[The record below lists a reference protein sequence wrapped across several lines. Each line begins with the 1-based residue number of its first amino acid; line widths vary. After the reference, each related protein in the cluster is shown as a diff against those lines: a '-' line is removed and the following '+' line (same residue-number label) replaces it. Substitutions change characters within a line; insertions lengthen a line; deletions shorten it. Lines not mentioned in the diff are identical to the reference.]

1 VKIVYTDVLVI
12 GGGLAG
18 LRVGIGAKRRG
29 HDVVIVSLVPSKRS
43 HSKAAQGGMQASLG
57 NVIKG
62 QGDNEDVHFEDTVR
76 GSDWGADQEVVRM
89 FVNTAPK
96 AVRELAAWGVPW
108 SRVRKGDRQVV
119 INGQKV
125 TITERDEAHGL
136 VAQRDFGGT
145 KKWRTCY
152 VSDCT
157 GHAMLQAVGDQAIAA
172 SIPVHERAEALAL
185 IHNGGRCHGAVVR
198 DLITG
203 ELSAYV
209 AKATAI
215 TAGGAGRIYRVTTN
229 AVICEG
235 IGHAIALETGV
246 AALGNMEAVQFHPTG
261 IFPAGILV
269 TEGCRGDGGL
279 LKDGDGHRFMPDY
292 EPEKKELASRD
303 VVSRRMEEHIAKGK
317 GAKSRFGDHL
327 WLDITLLGD
336 HHIRHNLREVYEI
349 CHYFMGVDP
358 TKDLIPVRPAQHY
371 TMGGVR
377 TTPTG
382 ESPTLKGLFSAG
394 EAACWD
400 MHGFNRLGGNSV
412 AETVVAGMIVGEY
425 VADFCDRLDNDVD
438 LPTGVIREFLQ
449 REQAKLDVLVMGQG
463 SESAGVIRA
472 RMQEIMTAKVGIFRR
487 GQDLQAAVDELSDL
501 LVRSRR
507 IGVKSRAPG
516 VNPELV
522 TAYRTQKMLKVA
534 LTVAYGAHTRT
545 ESRGAHFREDF
556 PRRNDAQWLRRTLA
570 TWPGESD
577 TLPTLAYEPL
587 DVKRMELPPGWRG
600 YGTKDYTDHP
610 DTAARQA
617 EVDAVK
623 ERIADRFARQ
633 RTLMPYE
640 HLLPEKLRGR
650 NERIDDR
657 FETPTTAEGE
667 PETGFAWESE

>member
-1 VKIVYTDVLVI
+1 MKVVYTDVLVI

-18 LRVGIGAKRRG
+18 LRMAVAARRRG
-29 HDVVIVSLVPSKRS
+29 HDAIILSLVPVKRS

-76 GSDWGADQEVVRM
+76 GSDWGADQDVVRM

-108 SRVRKGDRQVV
+108 SRVRKGDRTVI

-152 VSDCT
+152 VADAT
-157 GHAMLQAVGDQAIAA
+157 GHAMLQVVGDQAIAA
-172 SIPVHERAEALAL
+172 SIPVHERTEALAL
-185 IHNGGRCHGAVVR
+185 IHEAGRCYGAVVR
-198 DLITG
+198 DLVTG
-203 ELSAYV
+203 ELAAYV

-215 TAGGAGRIYRVTTN
+215 ATGGAGRLYRVTTN

-279 LKDGDGHRFMPDY
+279 LKDADGHRFMPDY

-317 GAKSRFGDHL
+317 GVQSRFGEHI
-327 WLDITLLGD
+327 WLDITLLGEK
-336 HHIRHNLREVYEI
+336 HIHRNLREVFDI
-349 CHYFMGVDP
+349 CKYFLGVDP
-358 TKDLIPVRPAQHY
+358 VKEMIPVRPAQHY

-377 TTPTG
+377 TDHTG
-382 ESPTLKGLFSAG
+382 ESRQLRGLFCAG

-412 AETVVAGMIVGEY
+412 AETVVAGMIVGEFI
-425 VADFCDRLDNDVD
+425 ADFCDKADNDIRI
-438 LPTGVIREFLQ
+438 PTGVIKDFVQ
-449 REQAKLDVLVMGQG
+449 REQAKLDGLLLGNG
-463 SESAGVIRA
+463 TEDASALKA
-472 RMQEIMTAKVGIFRR
+472 RMQEIMTAKVGIFRK
-487 GQDLQAAVDELSDL
+487 GTDLEQAVDELQKL
-501 LVRSRR
+501 LVRSRS
-507 IGVKSRAPG
+507 IGLRASTPG
-516 VNPELV
+516 PNPELV
-522 TAYRTQKMLKVA
+522 TAYRTRMMIKLA
-534 LTVAYGAHTRT
+534 LTVAYGALVRT

-556 PRRNDAQWLRRTLA
+556 PRRNDAEWLKRTLA
-570 TWPGESD
+570 TWKNDSD
-577 TLPTLAYEPL
+577 TLPTLSYEAI
-587 DVKRMELPPGWRG
+587 DIGRMELPPGWRG
-600 YGTKDYTDHP
+600 YGAKDYVDHP
-610 DTAARQA
+610 DTPARQA
-617 EVDAVK
+617 EVDATK
-623 ERIADRFARQ
+623 QKITDRFELQQA
-633 RTLMPYE
+633 LNPYE
-640 HLLPEKLRGR
+640 QLLPQRLRGR
-650 NERIDDR
+650 NERID
-657 FETPTTAEGE
+657 EPLAPATTRRA
-667 PETGFAWESE
+667 S

>member
-1 VKIVYTDVLVI
+1 MKIVYTEVLVI

-18 LRVGIGAKRRG
+18 LRVAIAAKRRG
-29 HDVVIVSLVPSKRS
+29 HEATILSLVPPKRS

-108 SRVRKGDRQVV
+108 SRVRQGDRVVV
-119 INGQKV
+119 INGQNV
-125 TITERDEAHGL
+125 TITERAEAHGL

-152 VSDCT
+152 VADGT

-172 SIPVHERAEALAL
+172 SIPVFERTEALAL
-185 IHNGGRCHGAVVR
+185 IHDGGRCHGAVVR

-203 ELSAYV
+203 ALTAYV

-215 TAGGAGRIYRVTTN
+215 TTGGAGRLYRVTTN

-235 IGHAIALETGV
+235 IGHAIAFETGV

-279 LKDGDGHRFMPDY
+279 LKDGEGHRFMPDY

-317 GAKSRFGDHL
+317 GAKSRFGEHL
-327 WLDITLLGD
+327 WLDITLLGEQ
-336 HHIRHNLREVYEI
+336 HIKRNLREVFEI
-349 CHYFMGVDP
+349 CHYFLGVDP
-358 TKDLIPVRPAQHY
+358 TKEMIAVRPAQHY

-377 TTPTG
+377 TNHTG
-382 ESPTLKGLFSAG
+382 ESPTLKGLFAAG

-425 VADFCDRLDNDVD
+425 IADFCDKPENDASI
-438 LPTGVIREFLQ
+438 PTGVVRDFLQ
-449 REQAKLDVLVMGQG
+449 REQAKLDGILLGSG
-463 SESAGVIRA
+463 SEDPGAIRA

-487 GQDLQAAVDELSDL
+487 GTDLEAAVDELQKL
-501 LVRSRR
+501 IVRSQN
-507 IGVKSRAPG
+507 IGVRSRAPG
-516 VNPELV
+516 VNQELV
-522 TAYRTQKMLKVA
+522 TAYRTKRMLKLA
-534 LTVAYGAHTRT
+534 LSVAYGALMRT
-545 ESRGAHFREDF
+545 ESRGAHFRQDS
-556 PRRNDAQWLRRTLA
+556 PAPQRRRVAQA
-570 TWPGESD
+570 
-577 TLPTLAYEPL
+577 
-587 DVKRMELPPGWRG
+587 
-600 YGTKDYTDHP
+600 H
-610 DTAARQA
+610 AR
-617 EVDAVK
+617 
-623 ERIADRFARQ
+623 
-633 RTLMPYE
+633 
-640 HLLPEKLRGR
+640 HLE
-650 NERIDDR
+650 E
-657 FETPTTAEGE
+657 
-667 PETGFAWESE
+667 